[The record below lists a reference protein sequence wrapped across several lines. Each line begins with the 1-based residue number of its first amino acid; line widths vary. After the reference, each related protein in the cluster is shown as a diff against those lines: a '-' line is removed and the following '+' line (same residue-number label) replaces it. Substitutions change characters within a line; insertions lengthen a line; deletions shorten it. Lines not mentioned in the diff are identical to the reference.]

1 MKRTMIAA
9 LVAALALFGVVPSRA
24 ANSANQYAATVS
36 ATTANSTVSFGSAA
50 VAVEVLNDGPATI
63 YYQPDAVAVASSTTA
78 VPIGPCEGRV
88 FSYNP
93 AAVPTSAG
101 IITASGTAT
110 VRVTAYFRAGA
121 LSTEVPPA
129 DYVKVVTGVCS
140 TRDSTALTSATVV
153 TTGDITAGDDLI
165 ATDDA
170 TVGDDLTVTD
180 AIAAASIGLVS
191 GGNITTANGASMTW
205 NVGSESITLDTG
217 GATTDSVANLLP
229 ANSIIDA
236 VVCRV
241 TTAITTATDWSL
253 GDGTTAARFA
263 AANST
268 MTAGATSVGL
278 AAMFGNVSTT
288 AAGPSQAAAAPLR
301 ITTTGTPG
309 AGVIRC
315 TVFSRVFVAPTS

>member
-1 MKRTMIAA
+1 MKRTIIAA
-9 LVAALALFGVVPSRA
+9 FVAALALFGVPSRA
-24 ANSANQYAATVS
+24 ANSANQYAQTVS
-36 ATTANSTVSFGSAA
+36 ATTANTTVSFGSAA
-50 VAVEVLNDGPATI
+50 VAVEVLNDGPSTI
-63 YYQPDAVAVASSTTA
+63 YYQPDAVAVASATTA

-88 FSYNP
+88 FGYNP
-93 AAVPTSAG
+93 ASVITSAG
-101 IITASGTAT
+101 IITAASTAT
-110 VRVTAYFRAGA
+110 VRVTGYFKAGA
-121 LSTEVPPA
+121 LATEVPPA
-129 DYVKVVTGVCS
+129 DYVRVVTGVCS
-140 TRDSTALTSATVV
+140 SRDATALTAASV
-153 TTGDITAGDDLI
+153 TTTADITAGDDLI

-205 NVGSESITLDTG
+205 NVGSESITLSTS
-217 GATTDSVANLLP
+217 GATTDSTADLLP
-229 ANSIIDA
+229 ANSIIDS

-241 TTAITTATDWSL
+241 TTTVTTATDWSL
-253 GDGTTAARFA
+253 GDATTAARFA

-268 MTAGATSVGL
+268 MTAGATSIGL
-278 AAMFGNVSTT
+278 VHMFGNVSTT
-288 AAGPSQAAAAPLR
+288 AAGPSQAAAAKLR